1 MLSYLLEIFMLFW
14 NDKIRTSVEMKYG
27 NIEIIIGFLER
38 EICGNQAQ
46 ILISSNRYVLA
57 ETRSA

>member
-14 NDKIRTSVEMKYG
+14 NDKIRMKYG
-27 NIEIIIGFLER
+27 NIEIIIGFLEQ
-38 EICGNQAQ
+38 EICRNQAQ
-46 ILISSNRYVLA
+46 ILISSNRFVLA